1 MESGMNI
8 YDIAMMPLEAWGLKD
23 MRSAIIPRAYG
34 DVLEAGIGTGANL
47 RYYNPA
53 KIRSLTGLDRQCAPE
68 LESRARKNFTFY
80 RGSVEN
86 MPFAEGQFDTVV
98 ATLLFCTADIEKS
111 MSEIQRVLKP
121 GGLFIFIEHVRPKG
135 SWSGSFADFANSS
148 WTLIADGC
156 NLNRRTDQILKESSF
171 SELTIMERGV
181 FRYGTA
187 KKP

>member
-1 MESGMNI
+1 MDI
-8 YDIAMMPLEAWGLKD
+8 YDVVMMPLEAWVLKK
-23 MRSAIIPRAYG
+23 MRSEIMPSAYG
-34 DVLEAGIGTGANL
+34 DVLEVGIGTGANL

-121 GGLFIFIEHVRPKG
+121 GGLFIFIEHVRP
-135 SWSGSFADFANSS
+135 SGARAGKFVDFANPA
-148 WTLIADGC
+148 WTRIADGC
-156 NLNRRTDQILKESSF
+156 NLNRRTDEVLRQSCFSDLTPRES
-171 SELTIMERGV
+171 GV

-187 KKP
+187 KKSNP